1 MKKLLLSFIITGMV
15 VCSLVN
21 TGQATDINST
31 SPLVRGTTN
40 NETLNNYRSFELG
53 EAILLLMP
61 DKNIETEP
69 MNWDYRSEAPIVW
82 MTDGYKTE
90 LNGYGKEVSF
100 REGLMRIN
108 VQGIESRILR
118 KKKEELAW
126 TVRYFTSN
134 NPKFG
139 FESIWLYPGDSD
151 GQCFGH
157 LYDNCDFELQQSLKD
172 VNINMKKICE
182 EKYTG
187 DFKLVGYELSQPDK
201 RNIFAELLYSG
212 GSGGSSTTLEI
223 FFSKKEKD
231 LCNDDEDNS
240 VVTSSK
246 AVVNNN
252 VTNNKRAKET
262 PKESDLGICE
272 NVSVLAKSIMGARQ
286 SGVSISKVMQL
297 ANGSA
302 LLESLIIAAYSKP
315 SFSTEQYKEEVIR
328 EFSDDAY
335 LSCIK
340 TLRN

>member
-1 MKKLLLSFIITGMV
+1 MV
-15 VCSLVN
+15 GCSLVN
-21 TGQATDINST
+21 TGQTTDINPS

-61 DKNIETEP
+61 DKNTETEL

-90 LNGYGKEVSF
+90 LNGYG
-100 REGLMRIN
+100 RDGLIRVN
-108 VQGIESRILR
+108 VQGVESRILR

-139 FESIWLYPGDSD
+139 FESIQLYPGDSD

-157 LYDNCDFELQQSLKD
+157 LYDNCNFELQQSLKD
-172 VNINMKKICE
+172 VNITMKKICRS
-182 EKYTG
+182 KFYG
-187 DFKLVGYELSQPDK
+187 DKLVGYEFTQQNK
-201 RNIFAELLYSG
+201 RNVFAELSYAE
-212 GSGGSSTTLEI
+212 GSGGSSTMLEI

-231 LCNDDEDNS
+231 LCKDDEDNS
-240 VVTSSK
+240 VVTNSK
-246 AVVNNN
+246 AVANNN
-252 VTNNKRAKET
+252 LTNNKPAKET
-262 PKESDLGICE
+262 PKENDLGICE
-272 NVSVLAKSIMGARQ
+272 SVSGLAKSIMGARQ
-286 SGVSISKVMQL
+286 SGVSISKIMQL
-297 ANGSA
+297 ANGSTLA
-302 LLESLIIAAYSKP
+302 ESLIIAAYGKP

-328 EFSDDAY
+328 EFSDEAY